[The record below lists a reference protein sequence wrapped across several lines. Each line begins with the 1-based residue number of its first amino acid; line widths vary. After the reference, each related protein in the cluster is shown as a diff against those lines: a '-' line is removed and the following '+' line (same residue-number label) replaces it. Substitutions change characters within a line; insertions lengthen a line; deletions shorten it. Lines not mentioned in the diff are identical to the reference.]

1 MDDEVEAE
9 ALADAAVVI
18 MEEGIAEA
26 ETEAVFM
33 TEEEALKT
41 EEDWGMAVLRT
52 AVATETADEVALVWT
67 PGAWPM
73 MVK

>member
-41 EEDWGMAVLRT
+41 EED
-52 AVATETADEVALVWT
+52 
-67 PGAWPM
+67 
-73 MVK
+73 